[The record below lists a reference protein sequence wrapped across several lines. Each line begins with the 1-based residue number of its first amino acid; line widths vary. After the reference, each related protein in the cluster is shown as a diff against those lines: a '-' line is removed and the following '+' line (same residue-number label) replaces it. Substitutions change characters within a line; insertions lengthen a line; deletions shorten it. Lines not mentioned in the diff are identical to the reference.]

1 VIGDKTSIDTKDVL
15 LSSVLWDFAGTF
27 KQAIADIN
35 AGTFGNAGYVQ
46 DVGNAGIALL
56 ETDHMSA
63 EGKAAVE
70 TAKAGIAAGTV
81 KVPVTTSQA
90 EVDALIAAK

>member
-1 VIGDKTSIDTKDVL
+1 
-15 LSSVLWDFAGTF
+15 
-27 KQAIADIN
+27 
-35 AGTFGNAGYVQ
+35 
-46 DVGNAGIALL
+46 
-56 ETDHMSA
+56 MSA

-90 EVDALIAAK
+90 EVDALIAAT